1 VTGALTSVDMKD
13 FAGHETGRIEV
24 KDSVDDVGHFTHMA
38 DRLRCRCEYS
48 LFGRHSSKLR
58 SNGRSASSYELSSNL
73 TRIIGAK
80 RWLADLG
87 KLAAH

>member
-1 VTGALTSVDMKD
+1 VLVERKLTDPRD
-13 FAGHETGRIEV
+13 IERFKV
-24 KDSVDDVGHFTHMA
+24 KFS
-38 DRLRCRCEYS
+38 RRRCEHS